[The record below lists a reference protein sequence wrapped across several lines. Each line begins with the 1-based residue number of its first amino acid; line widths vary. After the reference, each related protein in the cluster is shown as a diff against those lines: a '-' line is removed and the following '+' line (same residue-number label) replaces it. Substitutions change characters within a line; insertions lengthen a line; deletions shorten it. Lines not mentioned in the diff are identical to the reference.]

1 MKPLPGLIKTTMLV
15 VSANL
20 ADIVQ
25 RRPDL
30 IKSISPVIF

>member
-1 MKPLPGLIKTTMLV
+1 MKPLQGLIKTTMLV
-15 VSANL
+15 VFANL

-30 IKSISPVIF
+30 IKSISPVNF